1 MHNWIKPG
9 TATQQIDVLLFDAFS
24 ALCLA
29 NTVEPLRA
37 ANMLARRKVYDWK
50 FVTIDGGPA
59 LSSSGM
65 EVSAHARLSDCSGDM
80 LIAIPSY
87 DFQRHATVDAAR
99 ALRAARNRY
108 GVLAGFDTG
117 AWLLAAAGLLD
128 GRRATIHWEELQR
141 FSETFPDVQAERER
155 QIIDGD
161 RITCSGALAALETM
175 LDLIG
180 QQHGQ
185 ALRLEVATLFMS
197 TGTAPDQGAIV
208 ARSRI
213 VARAIALMQ
222 ASLETPLTIGAIA
235 RQTGRSQRDLEMRM
249 QAELGATPQA
259 VYRRLRLIQ
268 ARKLVLETTVGVAE
282 IAQRCGYENPSALT
296 RAFRSEFGATPR
308 DMRSGLL

>member
-1 MHNWIKPG
+1 MQSWMKPG
-9 TATQQIDVLLFDAFS
+9 VPTQQIDVLLFDAFS

-37 ANMLARRKVYDWK
+37 ANQLAGRKVYDWR
-50 FVTIDGGPA
+50 FLTIDGAPA

-65 EVSAHARLSDCSGDM
+65 EVTAHARLSDCTGDL

-87 DFQRHATVDAAR
+87 DFLRHATVDVSR
-99 ALRAARNRY
+99 ALRSARGRY

-128 GRRATIHWEELQR
+128 GRRATIHWEELSR
-141 FSETFPDVQAERER
+141 FAETFPEVQAERER

-197 TGTAPDQGAIV
+197 TEASSDQGAIV
-208 ARSRI
+208 ARNRI
-213 VARAIALMQ
+213 VGRAIAIMQ
-222 ASLETPLTIGAIA
+222 ANLETPLTIGAVAKQI
-235 RQTGRSQRDLEMRM
+235 GRSQRDLEMRM
-249 QAELGATPQA
+249 QADLGATPQA

-296 RAFRSEFGATPR
+296 RAFRAEFGATPR
-308 DMRSGLL
+308 AMRSELL